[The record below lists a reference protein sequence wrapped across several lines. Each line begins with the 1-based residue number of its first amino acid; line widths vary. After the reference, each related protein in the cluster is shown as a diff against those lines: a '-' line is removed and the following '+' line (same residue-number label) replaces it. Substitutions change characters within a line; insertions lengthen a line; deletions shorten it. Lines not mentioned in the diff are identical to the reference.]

1 MKSSKLSAM
10 AIAIFISLMIPLAGC
25 GSDTGNKGTTKTTQ
39 TTGTTQKTQKS
50 QGDPEANFKNIDP
63 ASIDKETLDAYIPIA
78 KAFKLNEQEFR
89 GVVAK
94 LLDVG
99 ITPNRIKFNSNG
111 TGKVFSV
118 KPDPNNDETGT
129 DLLHEVRVDIDKTGN
144 DSKQELRG
152 VVILGPDHQPD
163 GYIINNGKLV
173 HSVDQFFFKKKFED
187 KVYKAVREHADSE
200 MKGYQFKSDSTA
212 EERTNTNCFFYEIR
226 GGVIIFSRE
235 YIFTYEKDVYG
246 QEPEQ
251 KKWERFAEFDG
262 KGKVIKYT
270 K

>member
-1 MKSSKLSAM
+1 MKSSKLSAT
-10 AIAIFISLMIPLAGC
+10 AIAVFISLMIPLAGC

-78 KAFKLNEQEFR
+78 KTFKLNEQEFR

-99 ITPNRIKFNSNG
+99 ITPNRIKFDSNG

-118 KPDPNNDETGT
+118 KPDPNNDELST
-129 DLLHEVRVDIDKTGN
+129 LSIYNIQVDIEKTGK

-152 VVILGPDHQPD
+152 LAIIDIEQKIT
-163 GYIINNGKLV
+163 GYLIRNGELK
-173 HSVDQFFFKKKFED
+173 HSIDQFFLKKKIED
-187 KVYKAVREHADSE
+187 QVHKTVREHADSE
-200 MKGYQFKSDSTA
+200 MKGYQFKSDST
-212 EERTNTNCFFYEIR
+212 EEDDRACSFYGIED
-226 GGVIIFSRE
+226 GVILFTKK
-235 YIFTYEKDVYG
+235 YTFTYEKDVYG
-246 QEPEQ
+246 QKPEP
-251 KKWERFAEFDG
+251 KKWQRFAHFDG